1 MLANQPKSAQLSQSV
16 SQADYLQCSQDVIS
30 ALIETVSVGLFS
42 HFPTVRGDTTDIEL
56 VLDALRALRPK
67 VSEIESLQGVL
78 YIVHGRWDDAVQ
90 VLRDV
95 IHAAP
100 SFSYAKAMFAYCLAS
115 KGDPNWRQWADEAL
129 AGDTTP
135 ETRSLIRALEVRAD
149 LLAARASYRGG
160 EFVLPQSYRELAEEQ
175 EAKAAAE
182 HAKSA
187 AQPARENAAQ
197 FQQMGFLRA

>member
-16 SQADYLQCSQDVIS
+16 SQADYLKCSQDVIS

-95 IHAAP
+95 IQAAP
-100 SFSYAKAMFAYCLAS
+100 SFRTRRRCSLTAS
-115 KGDPNWRQWADEAL
+115 RRRAIRTGVNGPMRRSPA
-129 AGDTTP
+129 
-135 ETRSLIRALEVRAD
+135 TRRLKRVR
-149 LLAARASYRGG
+149 
-160 EFVLPQSYRELAEEQ
+160 
-175 EAKAAAE
+175 
-182 HAKSA
+182 
-187 AQPARENAAQ
+187 
-197 FQQMGFLRA
+197 